1 MKGCELSKAG
11 CKLSK
16 RLQVLG
22 SQKGIDA
29 FIQHLTGR
37 KDENHIRLICDHFS
51 VQTLNNIDVRSQLFR
66 QTLKQFKAF
75 RVQHLTS

>member
-1 MKGCELSKAG
+1 MKGCT
-11 CKLSK
+11 LSK
-16 RLQVLG
+16 RLQVIG
-22 SQKGIDA
+22 CQAGVDA

-51 VQTLNNIDVRSQLFR
+51 VQTLNSIDVRSQLFKT
-66 QTLKQFKAF
+66 TLQQFKVF

>member
-1 MKGCELSKAG
+1 MIKE

-16 RLQVLG
+16 RLQVIG
-22 SQKGIDA
+22 CQKGIDA

-37 KDENHIRLICDHFS
+37 KDESHIQLICQYFS
-51 VQTLNNIDVRSQLFR
+51 VQTLSGIDVRSQLFKT
-66 QTLKQFKAF
+66 TLQQFKAF